1 MSGISL
7 EGLQRI
13 QLADIQ
19 LADIVRRKEEFG
31 RLLQGAFRLTQGG
44 FSAG

>member
-1 MSGISL
+1 MDSL

-31 RLLQGAFRLTQGG
+31 RMLQVAFRLTQGG